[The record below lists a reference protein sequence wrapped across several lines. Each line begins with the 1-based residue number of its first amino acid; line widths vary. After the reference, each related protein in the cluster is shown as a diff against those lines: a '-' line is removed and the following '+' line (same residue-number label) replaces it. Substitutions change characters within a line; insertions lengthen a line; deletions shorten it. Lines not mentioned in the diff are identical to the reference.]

1 MSGRPKGTAT
11 QAARILALWRLLS
24 EWHALATLADRC
36 GVTDCTIRRDLA
48 VLREVCGVDYDR
60 ETGRYRREDA
70 DCAHEAACEAH
81 ADGIAAALEI
91 AEAIEAEAA
100 KRVQRPGENTHAA
113 GEVAAARRIADRLR
127 AMGAT

>member
-36 GVTDCTIRRDLA
+36 GVTERTIRRDLA

-60 ETGRYRREDA
+60 ETGRYRRSDA
-70 DCAHEAACEAH
+70 DAQREAIAAVRAEC
-81 ADGIAAALEI
+81 IAAA
-91 AEAIEAEAA
+91 EAVEREAA
-100 KRVQRPGENTHAA
+100 RKVKRADECTYAA